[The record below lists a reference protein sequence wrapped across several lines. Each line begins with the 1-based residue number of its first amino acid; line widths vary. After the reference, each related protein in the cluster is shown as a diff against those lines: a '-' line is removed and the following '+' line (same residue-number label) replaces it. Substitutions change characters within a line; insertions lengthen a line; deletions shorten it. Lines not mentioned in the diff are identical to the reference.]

1 MIYLKKIILIILG
14 SISIALGIIG
24 IFLPLLPTTPLLL
37 LGASCYVKSSNSLYN
52 WLINNKYLGSYIK
65 NYREGRGIPK
75 KTKIIAI
82 STLWLTI
89 GYSAIFIV
97 PLLLIKILLLFIAI
111 GVTIHLLT
119 LPTYKKT
126 LK

>member
-65 NYREGRGIPK
+65 NYRLGRGIPK

-97 PLLLIKILLLFIAI
+97 PLLLIKILLFFIAI

-119 LPTYKKT
+119 IPTYKKT